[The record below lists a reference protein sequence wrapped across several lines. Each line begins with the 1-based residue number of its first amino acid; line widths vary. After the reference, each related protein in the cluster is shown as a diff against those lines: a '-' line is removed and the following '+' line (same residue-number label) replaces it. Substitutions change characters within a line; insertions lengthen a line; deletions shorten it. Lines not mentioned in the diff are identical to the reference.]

1 MVLLAD
7 QDRSRWDRAAIAEG
21 DALVRDSLRGGR
33 PGRFAV
39 QAAIAALHAQAPSYA
54 ETDWR
59 QVLGL
64 YDILATLWSSPVVEL
79 NRTVALAMVAGP
91 AVALA
96 RVDELAEDPRLAG
109 YRYLPATRADLL
121 RQLGRYQE
129 SAQEYRTALAL
140 AENATE
146 QRFLADRLAELGEA

>member
-1 MVLLAD
+1 
-7 QDRSRWDRAAIAEG
+7 
-21 DALVRDSLRGGR
+21 
-33 PGRFAV
+33 
-39 QAAIAALHAQAPSYA
+39 
-54 ETDWR
+54 
-59 QVLGL
+59 
-64 YDILATLWSSPVVEL
+64 
-79 NRTVALAMVAGP
+79 MVAGP